1 MKSPRGLCKLK
12 LNNFINIVQ
21 FIKSDLKLDFT
32 NWTIFNSSNIEEIYI
47 SYFRIIEIIPL
58 ILEWNII
65 LKMDGVLRIDVPDFE
80 NVVKKQRY

>member
-32 NWTIFNSSNIEEIYI
+32 N
-47 SYFRIIEIIPL
+47 
-58 ILEWNII
+58 
-65 LKMDGVLRIDVPDFE
+65 
-80 NVVKKQRY
+80 